1 MHLKIKGRTLMSHQ
15 SISSSYLEKIRNIG
29 VIAHIDAGKTTL
41 TERVLYYTQK
51 IHRMGEVHDG
61 TATMDFLPE
70 EQERGI
76 TISSAFTSCLWRDR
90 NINIIDTPGHVDFTV
105 EVDRSLRVLDGAVAV
120 FCAVGG
126 VEPQSETVWRQ
137 STRYHIPKIAFIN
150 KMDRPGADFEM
161 VLEAMRRKL
170 KAVPLPVQVPLG
182 QGEEFKA
189 VLDVISG
196 QKLIFENQSL
206 GKTIARLYPEEKEIN
221 EAARWR
227 DFLLENLAEYDD
239 AVMEDYLEGREIP
252 PDALLK
258 AIRRATLSLKVVPVL
273 AGSALKNIG
282 VQPVM
287 DAVCEFM
294 PSPLDVPQ
302 VQGIDPKSRKSKSFP
317 VRVNAPLSAL
327 VFKVSMETGR
337 KLVFLRLYSGRI
349 SAGETVFNSGQNIQE
364 RVARLFTVHAK
375 HREKLEQALAGQIV
389 AAAGMKDAR
398 TGDTLCSEK
407 DPILLEKIS
416 AYVPVITLAL
426 EPRNSQ
432 EEEKLTFALDRM
444 LQEDPTLFFERD
456 PETDQFILSGMGEL
470 HLDVTLNR
478 IKREHNVDFRA
489 GNPQVVHQ
497 ETISEKSRA
506 HAEYAREL
514 GEEFH
519 YGWVEVQVEPVPR
532 GQGNR
537 ISMEVDSQKWPQV
550 WLDAV
555 YKGVEDALQA
565 GELKGFPI
573 QDVLVRVRRL
583 QSAEGA
589 DSIGFRLAAVQAL
602 KKALAGGGPMLL
614 EPIMSVEIY
623 TPSEF
628 VGDCINLLGIKGAQ
642 VENMFD
648 RGDQKVILSLAP
660 LRKMFGFSTDLRS
673 ATQGRA
679 GLSMKFQRFDAM
691 KS

>member
-182 QGEEFKA
+182 QGEEFRA